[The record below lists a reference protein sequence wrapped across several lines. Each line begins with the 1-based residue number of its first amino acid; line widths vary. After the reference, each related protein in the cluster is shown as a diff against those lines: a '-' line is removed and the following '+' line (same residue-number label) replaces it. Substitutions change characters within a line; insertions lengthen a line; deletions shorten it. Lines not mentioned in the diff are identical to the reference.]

1 MEKLPDTLI
10 IGHDQDLSRHQ
21 HCDVSK
27 VGAKFGQSDVLPAH
41 STPST
46 AHLAAA
52 PPQKHH
58 FSLQPAAGKPQPS
71 AQELQH
77 KGLSSEEH
85 AHQHAQPEQLNVLP
99 SKSGSPGSTEQ
110 TAEIKLHS
118 EECSEHSELPP
129 IPSTLEPHDPS
140 DAPAP
145 ITSSASVWQPKLAA
159 VSEHPTQPHAESEQQ
174 QDTQPPHPHQQNHL
188 LASHQQPRNP
198 QPHPLTSGQLQRP
211 PGSTS
216 PCKTSLSAQFSQH
229 APQGGRYTPAQEAGA
244 SGGVQQP
251 GYQDAAAQTQ
261 MQMQQQQLNIVER
274 EREPSSGATDS
285 GGDGSGDE
293 SSDKQGE
300 SRGAKKPRLVW
311 TSELHARFMNAVN
324 HLGVKN
330 AVPKTIL
337 QLMNVDGMTRENVAS
352 HLQKYRLYLKK
363 LAGYP
368 ANAKT
373 TPEALQQVQQQALQQ
388 QAHEAFQ
395 QSLSAMQ
402 GLPTHNTNQGYFGPS
417 SLGYSQSGLPASGQ
431 PVGFQVQGPQGLSA
445 APPGWFPAP
454 ATDNQGF
461 DGQRGPAMQQMASA
475 YGLLQPRGPQ
485 AIGLPG
491 TAPAVGSGSQAAWS
505 WGPRGPLVT
514 SWGTEGSPDQQGRS
528 LAPNAMLNY
537 SGHEEDDASLTA
549 GAATTGSDMSSGQM
563 PDALAHLLSAA
574 EAASSERK

>member
-1 MEKLPDTLI
+1 MQKLPADEDTLI
-10 IGHDQDLSRHQ
+10 TGHDQDLSRLQ
-21 HCDVSK
+21 HCEEVSARS
-27 VGAKFGQSDVLPAH
+27 GRSDVLSAH
-41 STPST
+41 STPSI
-46 AHLAAA
+46 AHPSAA
-52 PPQKHH
+52 PPQKHDI
-58 FSLQPAAGKPQPS
+58 SLQQVAGKPQPS
-71 AQELQH
+71 AYELQH
-77 KGLSSEEH
+77 QSLPSEEY
-85 AHQHAQPEQLNVLP
+85 AMQHAQPKQLNVPL

-118 EECSEHSELPP
+118 EERSEHSELPP
-129 IPSTLEPHDPS
+129 TLSTLKPHDAS
-140 DAPAP
+140 HALAP
-145 ITSSASVWQPKLAA
+145 ITSSATVRQPKLPA
-159 VSEHPTQPHAESEQQ
+159 VSEHPTQLHTEPEQQ
-174 QDTQPPHPHQQNHL
+174 HDAQPPQPHQQDHP
-188 LASHQQPRNP
+188 LASHQQPRDP
-198 QPHPLTSGQLQRP
+198 QLHPLTSSQLQRP
-211 PGSTS
+211 
-216 PCKTSLSAQFSQH
+216 SA
-229 APQGGRYTPAQEAGA
+229 
-244 SGGVQQP
+244 
-251 GYQDAAAQTQ
+251 
-261 MQMQQQQLNIVER
+261 N
-274 EREPSSGATDS
+274 S

-363 LAGYP
+363 LGGYP

-417 SLGYSQSGLPASGQ
+417 SLGYSQSGPPASGQ
-431 PVGFQVQGPQGLSA
+431 SVGFQVQGPQGPSA

-461 DGQRGPAMQQMASA
+461 DGHRGPAMQQMASA

-485 AIGLPG
+485 AIGPPG
-491 TAPAVGSGSQAAWS
+491 PAVGSGSQAAWS
-505 WGPRGPLVT
+505 WGPGGPPVT
-514 SWGTEGSPDQQGRS
+514 SWGLEGSPDQQGRS
-528 LAPNAMLNY
+528 LA
-537 SGHEEDDASLTA
+537 E
-549 GAATTGSDMSSGQM
+549 
-563 PDALAHLLSAA
+563 
-574 EAASSERK
+574 

>member
-1 MEKLPDTLI
+1 MEKLPADEDTLI

-21 HCDVSK
+21 HCEE
-27 VGAKFGQSDVLPAH
+27 VGARSGQSDVLSAH
-41 STPST
+41 STPSI

-52 PPQKHH
+52 APQQHNI
-58 FSLQPAAGKPQPS
+58 SLQKAAGKPQPS
-71 AQELQH
+71 AHELQH
-77 KGLSSEEH
+77 QSLSAEKH
-85 AHQHAQPEQLNVLP
+85 AIQHAQPGQLDVLP

-118 EECSEHSELPP
+118 EERSEHSELPP
-129 IPSTLEPHDPS
+129 TLSTLKPHDAS
-140 DAPAP
+140 DTLAP
-145 ITSSASVWQPKLAA
+145 ITSSASVWQPKLPA
-159 VSEHPTQPHAESEQQ
+159 VSEHPTQPHTESGQQ
-174 QDTQPPHPHQQNHL
+174 HDTQPPHSHQLDHL
-188 LASHQQPRNP
+188 VASHPQPRDLLS
-198 QPHPLTSGQLQRP
+198 HPLTSGHLQRP
-211 PGSTS
+211 SANTS
-216 PCKTSLSAQFSQH
+216 PFDTSLSAQVSQH
-229 APQGGRYTPAQEAGA
+229 ALQGGHYTPAQEAGA
-244 SGGVQQP
+244 SGSVQQP
-251 GYQDAAAQTQ
+251 EFRDAAAQTQ
-261 MQMQQQQLNIVER
+261 MQMQQQHLNTL
-274 EREPSSGATDS
+274 EREPLSGATDS

-363 LAGYP
+363 LGGYP

-417 SLGYSQSGLPASGQ
+417 SLGYSQSGPPASSQ
-431 PVGFQVQGPQGLSA
+431 PAGFQVQGPQGPSA
-445 APPGWFPAP
+445 APPGWFPPP

-485 AIGLPG
+485 AIGPPG
-491 TAPAVGSGSQAAWS
+491 PAPVVGSGSHAAWS
-505 WGPRGPLVT
+505 WGPGGPAVT
-514 SWGTEGSPDQQGRS
+514 SWGMEGSPDQQGRH
-528 LAPNAMLNY
+528 LAPNPMLNY
-537 SGHEEDDASLTA
+537 SGHEGDDVGLTA
-549 GAATTGSDMSSGQM
+549 GAARTGSDVCSGQM

>member
-1 MEKLPDTLI
+1 MWKLSVLLQ
-10 IGHDQDLSRHQ
+10 G
-21 HCDVSK
+21 
-27 VGAKFGQSDVLPAH
+27 VGARSGQSDVLSAH
-41 STPST
+41 STPLT
-46 AHLAAA
+46 AHPAAA
-52 PPQKHH
+52 PPQKHDI
-58 FSLQPAAGKPQPS
+58 SLQQAAGKPQPS
-71 AQELQH
+71 AHEQQH
-77 KGLSSEEH
+77 QGLSAEEH
-85 AHQHAQPEQLNVLP
+85 AIQYAQPGQLDMPP

-118 EECSEHSELPP
+118 EEYSEHRELPSTL
-129 IPSTLEPHDPS
+129 STLEPPDPTH
-140 DAPAP
+140 ALAP
-145 ITSSASVWQPKLAA
+145 ITSSASVWQPKLSA
-159 VSEHPTQPHAESEQQ
+159 VSEHPTQSHPEQQ
-174 QDTQPPHPHQQNHL
+174 HDTQFPRPHQQDHL
-188 LASHQQPRNP
+188 LVSHQHPRHA
-198 QPHPLTSGQLQRP
+198 QPHPLTSGQLQQP
-211 PGSTS
+211 CAITS
-216 PCKTSLSAQFSQH
+216 PFDTSLSAQSSQN
-229 APQGGRYTPAQEAGA
+229 APQGGHYTPAQEAGA
-244 SGGVQQP
+244 SGSVQQP
-251 GYQDAAAQTQ
+251 GYRDAAAQTH
-261 MQMQQQQLNIVER
+261 MQMQQQQQLNIL
-274 EREPSSGATDS
+274 EREPLSGATDS
-285 GGDGSGDE
+285 GGDASGDE

-363 LAGYP
+363 LGGYP

-417 SLGYSQSGLPASGQ
+417 SLGYSQSSLSASGQ
-431 PVGFQVQGPQGLSA
+431 PVGFQVQGPQGPSA

-454 ATDNQGF
+454 ANDSQGF

-485 AIGLPG
+485 AIGPPG
-491 TAPAVGSGSQAAWS
+491 PAAAVGSGSQAAWS
-505 WGPRGPLVT
+505 WGPGGGPVT
-514 SWGTEGSPDQQGRS
+514 SWGVEGSPDQQGRN
-528 LAPNAMLNY
+528 LAPNAMLNF
-537 SGHEEDDASLTA
+537 SGHEGDDVSLTA
-549 GAATTGSDMSSGQM
+549 GAARTGSDMSSGQM